1 MGVGGDGQRVE
12 SHPVAG
18 SIKEG
23 WAEGCSHLPSV
34 LWKKPAPQ
42 VEEEIGGDDVVQM
55 SLCNQG
61 GYF

>member
-1 MGVGGDGQRVE
+1 ME